1 MAYFR
6 FANNWY
12 FKGKSMFKKIALSC
26 ASAAIAMALV
36 TNVEA
41 AGIAYVDVKSSV
53 ENTKA
58 YQNGLK
64 RLEAL
69 KSKKL
74 KELRALKTKIDQ
86 AEKDI
91 LGQSMAM
98 SPERLSQ
105 KQSDLKELRKSAA
118 RKQQDAQEELVGEKN
133 RLDQKVVGDF
143 YQVVRDYGK
152 KKGFDLI
159 LPKSNMIYASPALDI
174 TAEITKLLDKK
185 K

>member
-1 MAYFR
+1 
-6 FANNWY
+6 
-12 FKGKSMFKKIALSC
+12 MFKKIILSGV
-26 ASAAIAMALV
+26 ATLISLMVVANA
-36 TNVEA
+36 EA
-41 AGIAYVDVKSSV
+41 GGIAYVDVKSSV

-58 YQNGLK
+58 YQIGLK

-74 KELRALKTKIDQ
+74 KELRALKVKIDQ

-118 RKQQDAQEELVGEKN
+118 RKQQDAQEELVSEKN
-133 RLDQKVVGDF
+133 RLDQKVVGNF
-143 YQVVRDYGK
+143 YKVVRAYGK
-152 KKGFDLI
+152 EKGYDLI

-174 TAEITKLLDKK
+174 TGEITKLLDKTK
-185 K
+185 